1 MLDTLTLAAHNTM
14 RWVVLILAIYALYR
28 VYAGLFGKKEWSDAD
43 RKALSFYAIGMDV
56 QLLLGLLL
64 YFVLESRVVQQT
76 WFSALTSNIGSI
88 MGNSGLRFFAVEH
101 FSVMLLA
108 VILAHVA
115 TIMAKRGATSAKK
128 FRNGAIY
135 LTLSVLAVLAAIPW
149 ASRPL
154 LPVFASLMSFFG

>member
-64 YFVLESRVVQQT
+64 YFVLGP
-76 WFSALTSNIGSI
+76 WFSMMTSG
-88 MGNSGLRFFAVEH
+88 MGNVMSTSSLRFFAVEH

>member
-1 MLDTLTLAAHNTM
+1 MLYTLTLATHNIM
-14 RWVVLILAIYALYR
+14 RWVVLLLAIYALYR
-28 VYAGLFGKKEWSDAD
+28 VYVGLFGKKEWSDAD

-64 YFVLESRVVQQT
+64 YFVLGP
-76 WFSALTSNIGSI
+76 WFSMMTSG
-88 MGNSGLRFFAVEH
+88 MGNVMSTSSLRFFAVEH

>member
-64 YFVLESRVVQQT
+64 YFVLGP
-76 WFSALTSNIGSI
+76 WFSMMTSG
-88 MGNSGLRFFAVEH
+88 MGNVMSTSSLRFFAVEH

-128 FRNGAIY
+128 FRNGAIW

-154 LPVFASLMSFFG
+154 LPVFAALMSFFG

>member
-1 MLDTLTLAAHNTM
+1 MLYTLTLATHNIM
-14 RWVVLILAIYALYR
+14 RWVVLLLAIYALYR

-64 YFVLESRVVQQT
+64 YFVLGP
-76 WFSALTSNIGSI
+76 WFSMMTSG
-88 MGNSGLRFFAVEH
+88 MGNVMSTSSLRFFAVEH

>member
-1 MLDTLTLAAHNTM
+1 M
-14 RWVVLILAIYALYR
+14 RWVVLLLAIYALYR

-64 YFVLESRVVQQT
+64 YFVLGP
-76 WFSALTSNIGSI
+76 WFSMMTSG
-88 MGNSGLRFFAVEH
+88 MGNVMSTSSLRFFAVEH

>member
-1 MLDTLTLAAHNTM
+1 MLYTLTLATHNIL

-28 VYAGLFGKKEWSDAD
+28 VFAGLFGKKEWSEAD

-64 YFVLESRVVQQT
+64 YFVLGN
-76 WFSALTSNIGSI
+76 WFNMMTSG
-88 MGNSGLRFFAVEH
+88 MGNVMSNSSLRFFAVEH
-101 FSVMLLA
+101 FSVMLIA

-115 TIMAKRGATSAKK
+115 TIMARRGATSAKK
-128 FRNGAIY
+128 FRNGAIF
-135 LTLSVLAVLAAIPW
+135 LTLSVLAVLVAIPW

-154 LPVFASLMSFFG
+154 LPVFASIMSFFG

>member
-1 MLDTLTLAAHNTM
+1 MLYTLTLATHNIM
-14 RWVVLILAIYALYR
+14 RWVVLLLAIYALYR

-64 YFVLESRVVQQT
+64 YFVLGN
-76 WFSALTSNIGSI
+76 WFNMMTSG
-88 MGNSGLRFFAVEH
+88 MGNVMSNSSLRFFAVEH
-101 FSVMLLA
+101 FSVMLIA

-115 TIMAKRGATSAKK
+115 SIMAKRGSTDRAK
-128 FRNGAIY
+128 FRNGAIF
-135 LTLSVLAVLAAIPW
+135 LTLSVLAVLVAIPW

-154 LPVFASLMSFFG
+154 LPVFASIMSFFG